1 MMLTYP
7 IPLHQIF
14 QKTEGAH
21 GSQDTF
27 LGVQNLSLVKGMIF
41 IIMNWFLLI
50 EILMQ
55 IKFQPRRLFELELV

>member
-7 IPLHQIF
+7 IPLRQIF

-50 EILMQ
+50 NIYVHK
-55 IKFQPRRLFELELV
+55 IVSAKKTF